1 MVPNHCSP
9 GPIERSLSLALR
21 TGRAW
26 IDFLLGMGR
35 PEELVLVAPRGTGRL
50 LLGLVMT
57 SMIVATLVG
66 LSLGTMA
73 IADQVGQRDPK
84 EFPTVLNI
92 SFISHGHGHP
102 RDKQVAWL
110 QQRIRMYKA
119 WRSKRLRRY
128 GDLSLT
134 FPSRDR
140 SIEVFYHR
148 GLRARMTK
156 DSGRIVGRPK
166 VWRPDRRTV
175 AVSFPHRWLGAN
187 VQHYNW
193 RAVAVFAPPCE
204 DVVDPACPAV
214 IDVAPNEG
222 NLRHFWSDPRTFW
235 VGYAAAATD
244 PR

>member
-1 MVPNHCSP
+1 M
-9 GPIERSLSLALR
+9 RS
-21 TGRAW
+21 T
-26 IDFLLGMGR
+26 I
-35 PEELVLVAPRGTGRL
+35 LVTLVWL
-50 LLGLVMT
+50 LLGT
-57 SMIVATLVG
+57 TAS
-66 LSLGTMA
+66 
-73 IADQVGQRDPK
+73 ADQIGQRDPN
-84 EFPTVLNI
+84 EFATLFNI

-110 QQRIRMYKA
+110 QHKIRMYKP

-140 SIEVFYHR
+140 RIDVVYKG
-148 GLRARMTK
+148 GLRARMTG
-156 DSGRIVGRPK
+156 DSGQVVGRPR

-193 RAVAVFAPPCE
+193 RAVAVFAPPCD

-222 NLRHFWSDPRTFW
+222 SVRHGF
-235 VGYAAAATD
+235 
-244 PR
+244 